1 MRYKKIEK
9 NNYEIYLLKTNKFKT
24 IIISTVVINKYK
36 KSDITK
42 ERLIS
47 NYLLNSNNN
56 FKNEVLLSKE
66 YMKLYDPRI
75 GILDIFRD
83 LHLKVFNLTFLNEK
97 YTEKGMDKKTIDF
110 YYDFIFNPNVENNE
124 FDPSQLKIVKKSLE
138 SAYIRDED
146 NSSEIAYFNALSHIT
161 DDIPVKTDV
170 RGNLN
175 ELNRIN
181 DNTLYIDYSNNLK
194 TGKYIVFV
202 TGDYNDQT
210 IKNIQTILDKKCQ
223 KNTYEL
229 KSYFKVTKSK
239 KYKEIIEDSKFNQ
252 SIVYL
257 IYKIIRMNN
266 KEREYVL
273 PVLNNILG
281 GNSSKLFNNVRE
293 KNSLAYYAYSDFN
306 VSNNILFMYAGISF
320 DNYEKCVNLMRE
332 QLEDII
338 NGKITDEEIENAKE
352 SIYSSILKSEDT
364 LAGVSNDLKAHIL
377 FDRHQNTVVKKNVEK
392 VTKEEIVSLANKLNL
407 DVIYTLKGDK

>member
-1 MRYKKIEK
+1 MRYKKIK
-9 NNYEIYLLKTNKFKT
+9 NNNYDIYLLKTNKFKT
-24 IIISTVVINKYK
+24 ITISTVVINKYK

-83 LHLKVFNLTFLNEK
+83 LHLKVFNMTFLNEK

-124 FDPSQLKIVKKSLE
+124 FDSSQLKIVKKSLE

-170 RGNLN
+170 RGNLK
-175 ELNRIN
+175 ELNSIN

-223 KNTYEL
+223 KNEFDL

-239 KYKEIIEDSKFNQ
+239 KHKEIIEDSKFNQ

-257 IYKIIRMNN
+257 IYKIIKMNN

-306 VSNNILFMYAGISF
+306 ASNNILFMYAGISF
-320 DNYEKCVNLMRE
+320 ENYERCITLMKK

-338 NGKITDEEIENAKE
+338 NGIITEDEIENAKE

-377 FDRHQNTVVKKNVEK
+377 FSRHQNSIVKKNIEK
-392 VTKEEIVSLANKLNL
+392 VTKEEIISLAKKLNL

>member
-24 IIISTVVINKYK
+24 ITISTVVINKYK

-181 DNTLYIDYSNNLK
+181 DNDLYIDYSNNLK

-223 KNTYEL
+223 KNAYEL

-273 PVLNNILG
+273 PVLNSILG

-293 KNSLAYYAYSDFN
+293 KNSMAYYAYSDFN

>member
-181 DNTLYIDYSNNLK
+181 DNDLYIDYSNNLK

>member
-24 IIISTVVINKYK
+24 ITISTVVINKYK

-273 PVLNNILG
+273 PVLNSILG

-293 KNSLAYYAYSDFN
+293 KNSMAYYAYSDFN